1 MTTTTDALAGWRAAF
16 DARASD
22 RTADLTWLDRVR
34 DVAWRRF
41 VEMGFPT
48 SDLEEWRFTP
58 VHAIASRAF
67 APPRTDP
74 DAVAPRLVD
83 SAAFGLGGARLVL
96 VDGRYSPRHSR
107 LEGLPVGARAG
118 SLRSLVDEDP
128 EVAALWVAQI
138 VRHENH
144 PFAALNAA
152 LWEDGA
158 CVVLPRG
165 ALAERPIEIVHV
177 ASGEGTVA
185 MHPRTL
191 VVAGEAAQARVVEGY
206 TGPEGAVYLTNAVT
220 EIALGASA
228 VVDHVRAQNE
238 SAAAYHMASLGARL
252 ERGATFSSH
261 SVTFGGAITRNDVG
275 VVLDGEGAE
284 CTLNGAYLADGDRLV
299 DNHTAI
305 DHARAHCSS
314 HELYKGI
321 LSGRGR
327 GVFNGKVY
335 VRPDAQ
341 KTDAKQ
347 TNQSL
352 LLSDEAQIQ
361 TKPQLEIFADDVKC
375 THGATVGQLD
385 RDAMFYLRSRG
396 IPAEEARALLI
407 HSFAA
412 DVLDRIPIEAV
423 RERLDEMLVERL
435 PR

>member
-1 MTTTTDALAGWRAAF
+1 MTTTTEPMAAWRAAHA
-16 DARASD
+16 ARGGNGAASG
-22 RTADLTWLDRVR
+22 WLDRVR

-41 VEMGFPT
+41 EEMGFPT

-58 VHAIASRAF
+58 VHAIASTVF
-67 APPRTDP
+67 ATSRTEP
-74 DAVAPRLVD
+74 DDVAAERFE
-83 SAAFGLGGARLVL
+83 AASFGLGGARIAL
-96 VDGRYSPRHSR
+96 VDGRFSARHSR
-107 LEGLPVGARAG
+107 LSGLPAGARAG
-118 SLRSLVDEDP
+118 SLRSLVAEDP
-128 EVAALWVAQI
+128 ETAAHWVAQL

-158 CVVLPRG
+158 CLILPRG
-165 ALAERPIEIVHV
+165 ALVEAPIEIVHL
-177 ASGEGTVA
+177 ASGAGTVA
-185 MHPRTL
+185 AHPRTL
-191 VVAGEAAQARVVEGY
+191 IVAGEGAQARIVE
-206 TGPEGAVYLTNAVT
+206 TFAGPEGAVYLTNAVT
-220 EIALGASA
+220 EVALAPGA
-228 VVDHVRAQNE
+228 VIDHVRVQME
-238 SAAAYHMASLGARL
+238 STAAYHTASLGARL
-252 ERGATFSSH
+252 ERGATFASH
-261 SVTFGGAITRNDVG
+261 SVTFGAAITRNDVSAI
-275 VVLDGEGAE
+275 LDGEGAE
-284 CTLNGAYLADGDRLV
+284 CTLNGAYLADGERLV

-305 DHARAHCSS
+305 DHARAHCAS

-347 TNQSL
+347 TNQTL
-352 LLSDEAQIQ
+352 LLSEEAQIQ

-396 IPAEEARALLI
+396 IPADEARALLI

-412 DVLDRIPIEAV
+412 DVLDRIPIEAL
-423 RERLDEMLVERL
+423 RERLDEMLLERL